1 MPGVYAY
8 GGQPCEEGARR
19 WPSVCQERP
28 WEEPALLVP
37 GSSTSRLQACEK
49 INWCSSRHPA
59 CTVLY
64 GSSGRLTGI
73 ATDGVAWSY
82 GNCAWHFKELPRCFL
97 ECLSFLTVQFL
108 YIIVNTCHCLSI
120 LAILMGTKWYLAGVL
135 FYTSLMTH
143 DVEHFPHIYLC
154 FKNEIPE

>member
-1 MPGVYAY
+1 MWRGSEKVAIRMPREALGGTSLAGAQIFNFQTPGLWENKLMLFQAPGVYCFVR
-8 GGQPCEEGARR
+8 QLWQTNR
-19 WPSVCQERP
+19 
-28 WEEPALLVP
+28 
-37 GSSTSRLQACEK
+37 
-49 INWCSSRHPA
+49 
-59 CTVLY
+59 
-64 GSSGRLTGI
+64 GI
-73 ATDGVAWSY
+73 ARDGVAWSY

-120 LAILMGTKWYLAGVL
+120 LAILMGTKWYLAVVL
-135 FYTSLMTH
+135 FCTSLMTH